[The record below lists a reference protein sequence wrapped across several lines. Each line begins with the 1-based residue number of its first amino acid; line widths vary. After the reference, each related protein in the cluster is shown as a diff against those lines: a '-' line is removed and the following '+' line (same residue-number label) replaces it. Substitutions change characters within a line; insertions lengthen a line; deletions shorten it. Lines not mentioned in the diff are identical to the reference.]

1 MIKISQF
8 PITFH
13 RLLPNITTSG
23 NYKLAAPGNISFI
36 DWSEL
41 WGVGKTNYTW
51 IVLASDYKEY
61 MAVTSCI
68 NVLGLFKLQ
77 VIRILT
83 KSASPTTIAVDAA
96 KKAFTDNGM
105 STSGLVDT
113 STKCF

>member
-1 MIKISQF
+1 
-8 PITFH
+8 
-13 RLLPNITTSG
+13 
-23 NYKLAAPGNISFI
+23 LAAPGNISFI

-41 WGVGKTNYTW
+41 WGLGKTNYTW

-68 NVLGLFKLQ
+68 NVLGLFKLE

-83 KSASPTTIAVDAA
+83 KSASPPATAVDAA

-105 STSGLVDT
+105 STSGLMDT